1 MNSFLNKKQFIS
13 LLVLLALI
21 LVLPLALL
29 LTRQKQEIRK
39 KAAGTGVIQVRLTP
53 ASTTLKPVDT
63 LPTTLTATLTNN
75 SDQTKN
81 IRVAGV
87 EFKFD
92 PSAFDVS
99 GISCG
104 SALSSSAF
112 KDIVSNRIRLVCYVP
127 PGATGPSAPLAIAAG
142 ASIDLGSFQVVLKA
156 GAASGT
162 YTFSPRPSDGG
173 RTNIPEEGT
182 LTDLSD
188 EGTPATII
196 VAGEVTGTP
205 TPTST
210 QAPTPTPT
218 TGQVTPTPTSTIPP
232 GECPNGDTGNLNC
245 DNQGKINIFDLAI
258 LLGRWSPD
266 GPVPT
271 PLPTHRSA
279 DIAPPANPDGKIDIL
294 DLGRLLGHWND

>member
-29 LTRQKQEIRK
+29 LTKQKQEVRK
-39 KAAGTGVIQVRLTP
+39 EAAGTGVIQVRLTP

-92 PSAFDVS
+92 PNTFDVS
-99 GISCG
+99 GINCG

-112 KDIVSNRIRLVCYVP
+112 KDIVGNKIRLVCYVP

-156 GAASGT
+156 GATSGT
-162 YTFSPRPSDGG
+162 YTFSPKPSDGG

-196 VAGEVTGTP
+196 VAGEVTVT
-205 TPTST
+205 
-210 QAPTPTPT
+210 PTPTPT
-218 TGQVTPTPTSTIPP
+218 TGEVTPTPTLPP
-232 GECPNGDTGNLNC
+232 GECPDGEKGNLSC
-245 DNQGKINIFDLAI
+245 DQAGLINAQDFTI
-258 LLGRWSPD
+258 LLAKWSIE

-271 PLPTHRSA
+271 PGTGQHTA
-279 DIAPPANPDGKIDIL
+279 DLYVDGRVNAQDFTIML
-294 DLGRLLGHWND
+294 RNWRVE